1 MAHTL
6 VWATLAVKA
15 EVQSVFEV
23 EAFAFGETEGCDA
36 GEDEGGGEDDEGHGL
51 VAAGQGQEP
60 RHQKR
65 RNDGGDHEG
74 DEADV
79 HGIERP
85 ADAGGDEEFA
95 MRLVERQSVEAL
107 VAGELCGL
115 R

>member
-1 MAHTL
+1 MLGQA
-6 VWATLAVKA
+6 
-15 EVQSVFEV
+15 
-23 EAFAFGETEGCDA
+23 EGCYA
-36 GEDEGGGEDDEGHGL
+36 GEDEGSREDDESHGL

-79 HGIERP
+79 HGIEDP
-85 ADAGGDEEFA
+85 TDAGGDEEFT
-95 MRLVERQSVEAL
+95 MCLVERQSVEAL
-107 VAGELCGL
+107 VAGELRGL